1 MGIVRIGHREVIGRF
16 YQRLE
21 ALSAE
26 GWASRVAMLIET
38 DQESEEYAWLGMAP
52 TVREWVG
59 GRLPDKLKETAFK
72 IKNKLYEASIEVSV
86 DDFGRVKT
94 GQTQIRVNDLA
105 SRVAEHWQKMLTAI
119 ILANP
124 VCYDGQNLFD
134 TDH

>member
-52 TVREWVG
+52 TGGGGGGWRGMAQRGREGVG
-59 GRLPDKLKETAFK
+59 GRMPDKLRETSFS
-72 IKNKLYEASIEVSV
+72 IKNKLFEASIEVSI
-86 DDFGRVKT
+86 DDFRRDKT
-94 GQTQIRVNDLA
+94 GQVQIRTN
-105 SRVAEHWQKMLTAI
+105 E
-119 ILANP
+119 LANQIAGRAS
-124 VCYDGQNLFD
+124 CRE
-134 TDH
+134 